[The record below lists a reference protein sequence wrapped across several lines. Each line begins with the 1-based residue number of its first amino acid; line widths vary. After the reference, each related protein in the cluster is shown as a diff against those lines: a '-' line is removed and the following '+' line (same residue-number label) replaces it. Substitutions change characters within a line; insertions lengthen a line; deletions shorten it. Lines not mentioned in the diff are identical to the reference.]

1 MNSRTALLARFLMAA
16 AFVIGGGSLVLFGVF
31 LFRGPFRF
39 FTFDSSFVAALG
51 IDATLCLLFFIQHSV
66 MVRKSF
72 HDRLSSVVPS
82 CFHRAV
88 YAVASGV
95 VLLALMVFWQPTPI
109 LFSIQGIFRL
119 LLRGAFLGSFFGFF
133 WSVNALGDFD
143 ALGIQPIKARLRN
156 RELPAAKFAVKGSYK
171 LVRHPVY
178 LFTLVLLWC
187 YPDISPDRLLLNIAF
202 SIWIVVGTVLEERDL
217 VAEFGQEYI
226 EYQKNVPMLLPWRRP
241 KVG

>member
-1 MNSRTALLARFLMAA
+1 MAA

-39 FTFDSSFVAALG
+39 FSFDSSFVAALG
-51 IDATLCLLFFIQHSV
+51 GDAALCLLFFIQHSV

-72 HDRLSSVVPS
+72 QERLDSVVPAY
-82 CFHRAV
+82 FHRAV

-95 VLLALMVFWQPTPI
+95 VLLALAVFWQSTPI
-109 LFSIQGIFRL
+109 LFSVEGIFRW

-133 WSVNALGDFD
+133 WSVKALGDFD

-156 RELPAAKFAVKGSYK
+156 RELPEAKFTVKGPYK

-187 YPDISPDRLLLNIAF
+187 YPDVSADRLLLNIAF
-202 SIWIVVGTVLEERDL
+202 SAWIVVGTVLEERDL

-241 KVG
+241 KVQ